1 MKAVQKEAIM
11 KTMDQMLSTLDLLE
25 MNISLRVNHALKDKR
40 ECVNDKVEIT
50 EMHIQHMESKIVHHE
65 EKGSWLQTFQNVAVS
80 ISG

>member
-1 MKAVQKEAIM
+1 MKTVQKESIL

-40 ECVNDKVEIT
+40 EFVNNKVEIT

-65 EKGSWLQTFQNVAVS
+65 EKGSWLQTFQNVVVTV
-80 ISG
+80 